1 MGLRGPGSSR
11 GRKAQS
17 ASSSA
22 KKPPADALRH
32 PWEAEGLTRAQRVIA
47 FLESLPCTKG
57 YGADEPLKLLPFQ
70 KRWIENV
77 YAEDGDGIRM
87 VRTAVLS
94 AARGNGK
101 TVKIA
106 GLCLCH
112 LVGPEAEP
120 RAEVYSAAATR
131 DQAALIFN
139 EIEAWIVRV
148 PWLRDRLNVKRF
160 GKVVED
166 MSTGSVY
173 KALASDAPAAHGL
186 AASFI
191 ACDEL
196 AQWKRRELYDVLLTS
211 QGKRR
216 QPLMC
221 VISTQSPNPSNV
233 LSELLDYGE
242 RVRAGEVDDSTFY
255 SELHTVPETLDT
267 WDEKN
272 WHLANPGLGII
283 RSIEEMRQEAKRAQR
298 MPSFQAAFENLY
310 LNRRV
315 DAEPKAILPIEWEAC
330 GGKFDISALRGR
342 PCWAGLDLSATRDMT
357 ALVLYFR
364 DDGGAVIPHFW
375 LPKDDIAEKQ
385 ELDRVP
391 YRAWA
396 EAGHITLTPGAAI
409 NKGFIVAHLA
419 KIAEMYDLQA
429 VAFDR
434 WGTAEL
440 QRIMA
445 EEGVKLPLVE
455 HGQGFRDMGSSTSA
469 FEAAMVDGRLKHG
482 GNPVLR
488 WQSTNLVYERD
499 PAGNR
504 KPAKNRAIDRIDG
517 MVALIMAIGTAV
529 KAAPK
534 KRSIYAKRGLVAV
547 NVA

>member
-1 MGLRGPGSSR
+1 V
-11 GRKAQS
+11 
-17 ASSSA
+17 
-22 KKPPADALRH
+22 RH
-32 PWEAEGLTRAQRVIA
+32 PWLVPGLTRAGRVIA
-47 FLESLPCTKG
+47 FIESLPCTKG
-57 YGADEPLKLLPFQ
+57 YGAGEPLKLLPFQ
-70 KRWIENV
+70 KAWIEAV
-77 YAEDGDGIRM
+77 YAEDGEGVRL

-94 AARGNGK
+94 AARGMGK
-101 TVKIA
+101 TVLIA
-106 GLCLCH
+106 ALCLCH

-120 RAEVYSAAATR
+120 RAEAYSAAATR
-131 DQAALIFN
+131 DQSSLIFH
-139 EIEAWIVRV
+139 EIEAWVVRV
-148 PWLRDRLNVKRF
+148 EWLRERLNVKRF
-160 GKVVED
+160 GKVIED
-166 MSTGSVY
+166 LSTGSVY

-211 QGKRR
+211 QGKRK

-233 LSELLDYGE
+233 LSELLDYGA
-242 RVRAGEVDDSTFY
+242 RVRSGEIDDPTFHADLYTVD
-255 SELHTVPETLDT
+255 ETLDP
-267 WDEKN
+267 WEEKN

-283 RSIEEMRQEAKRAQR
+283 RSLEEMRQEAKRAQR
-298 MPSFQAAFENLY
+298 MPSFQASFENLY

-315 DAEPKAILPIEWEAC
+315 DAEPKAILPMEWEAC
-330 GGKFDISALRGR
+330 GGDLDIKALRGR

-364 DDGGAVIPHFW
+364 DDGGAVVSHFW
-375 LPKDDIAEKQ
+375 LPKDGIAEKQ

-391 YRAWA
+391 YRSWA
-396 EAGHITLTPGAAI
+396 DAGHITLTPGAAI
-409 NKGFIVAHLA
+409 NKSFIVSHLA
-419 KIAEMYDLQA
+419 EIAGLYDVQA
-429 VAFDR
+429 IAYDR

-440 QRIMA
+440 QRIMG

-455 HGQGFRDMGSSTSA
+455 HGQGFRDMGTSTSA
-469 FEAAMVDGRLKHG
+469 FEAAMLDRRLKHG

-517 MVALIMAIGTAV
+517 MAALIMAIGTSV
-529 KAAPK
+529 KSAPK
-534 KRSIYAKRGLVAV
+534 RRSIYAQRGLVSV
-547 NVA
+547 SV